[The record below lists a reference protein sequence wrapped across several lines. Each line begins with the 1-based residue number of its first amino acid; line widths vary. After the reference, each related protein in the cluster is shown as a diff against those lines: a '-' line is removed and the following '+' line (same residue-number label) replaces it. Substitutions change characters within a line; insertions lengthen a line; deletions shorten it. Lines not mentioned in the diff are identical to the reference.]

1 MVLRAPT
8 GELADR
14 QAERKRF
21 PASTLEPD
29 MGNANEG
36 RYYETNSPYVSV
48 HQELPGW
55 WQVMQPLDLK
65 SAFEAVRHRAPLVHN
80 ITNYVT
86 VNDCA
91 NALLAIGASPI
102 MSDEP
107 LEVVDITDIC
117 GALTINIGTLNV
129 CTIEAMFA
137 AGKRS
142 AELGHPIILDPVGA
156 GASALRTKTAGD
168 LLDQL
173 PIRVIRGNMSEA
185 KALAGGAATTRGV
198 DVCPD
203 DAVTEENLAESA
215 RFVCELAAETGAV
228 AAITGPIDI
237 VADAKRA
244 YAIRNGSV
252 MQARITGAGCML
264 SCMCSAYAVAWP
276 EDTLEA
282 IVAAVTHMGLAGQ
295 IAESRLQ
302 QGEGTGSFRTY
313 LVDALST
320 VDGALLASGAKV
332 EQVK

>member
-1 MVLRAPT
+1 MKT
-8 GELADR
+8 
-14 QAERKRF
+14 
-21 PASTLEPD
+21 
-29 MGNANEG
+29 
-36 RYYETNSPYVSV
+36 
-48 HQELPGW
+48 
-55 WQVMQPLDLK
+55 LDLE

-107 LEVVDITDIC
+107 LDVVDITGIC
-117 GALTINIGTLNV
+117 GALTINIGTLNIH
-129 CTIEAMFA
+129 TIEAMFT

-142 AELGHPIILDPVGA
+142 AELRHPIVLDPVGA

-168 LLDQL
+168 LLDEL
-173 PIRVIRGNMSEA
+173 PIWVIRGNMSEA
-185 KALAGGAATTRGV
+185 KALAGGAVTTRGV

-203 DAVTEENLAESA
+203 DIVTEENLAESV
-215 RFVCELAAETGAV
+215 RFVCELAAETGAI

-237 VADAKRA
+237 IADAKRA
-244 YAIRNGSV
+244 YAIRNGSE
-252 MQARITGAGCML
+252 MQGRITGTGCML
-264 SCMCSAYAVAWP
+264 SCMCSAYAVARP

-282 IVAAVTHMGLAGQ
+282 MVAAVTHMGLAGQ

-313 LVDALST
+313 LIDALSAI
-320 VDGALLASGAKV
+320 DGALLASGARV